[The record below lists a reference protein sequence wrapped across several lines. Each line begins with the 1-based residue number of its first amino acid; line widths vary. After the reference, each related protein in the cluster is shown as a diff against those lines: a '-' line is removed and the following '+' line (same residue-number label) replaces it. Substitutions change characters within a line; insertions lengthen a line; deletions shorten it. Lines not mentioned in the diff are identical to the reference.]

1 MKRKLIPILLTA
13 ALATLTA
20 CAADAQPMQTV
31 SPTMPATQA
40 PMTLPG
46 TNDGMGTD
54 GMGTDGAGT
63 DGTLTPGGTTTG
75 EPGMGT
81 GAPEAQGVTSVTN
94 ARKAMEQI
102 EDELERLSEVT
113 DAQVVVAGNT
123 AAVALQFDK
132 QYQGGIDERL
142 EKMVQERIKGVVSGI
157 TNVAVTQD
165 TNVFDQLDKLGERME
180 TASDMAAIQ
189 SDLDALV
196 SRIKS
201 KA

>member
-31 SPTMPATQA
+31 SPTLPATQA
-40 PMTLPG
+40 PMTLPDTNNGMDGVG
-46 TNDGMGTD
+46 TGMD
-54 GMGTDGAGT
+54 DA
-63 DGTLTPGGTTTG
+63 LTPNGTTTG

-180 TASDMAAIQ
+180 TASDMATIQ
-189 SDLDALV
+189 ADLDALV
-196 SRIKS
+196 SRIRS

>member
-13 ALATLTA
+13 ALATLTS

-31 SPTMPATQA
+31 SPTLPATQA
-40 PMTLPG
+40 PMTLPDTNNGMDGVG
-46 TNDGMGTD
+46 TGMD
-54 GMGTDGAGT
+54 DA
-63 DGTLTPGGTTTG
+63 LTPNGTTTG
-75 EPGMGT
+75 EPGTGMGT

-180 TASDMAAIQ
+180 TASDMATIQ
-189 SDLDALV
+189 SDLDAIV
-196 SRIKS
+196 SKLKT

>member
-1 MKRKLIPILLTA
+1 MKRNFLPIILAVALA
-13 ALATLTA
+13 ALTS

-31 SPTMPATQA
+31 SPTLPATQA
-40 PMTLPG
+40 PMPLPDTNNG
-46 TNDGMGTD
+46 TGMD
-54 GMGTDGAGT
+54 DA
-63 DGTLTPGGTTTG
+63 LTPGGTAAPEG
-75 EPGMGT
+75 DPGL

-132 QYQGGIDERL
+132 QYQGGVDARL

-157 TNVAVTQD
+157 TKVAVTQD

-180 TASDMAAIQ
+180 TASDMATIQ
-189 SDLDALV
+189 SDLEDIV
-196 SRIKS
+196 SRLKT

>member
-1 MKRKLIPILLTA
+1 MKRIITSLILTL
-13 ALATLTA
+13 ALAMLTA
-20 CAADAQPMQTV
+20 CAADTQPMQTV
-31 SPTMPATQA
+31 SPTVQSTQT
-40 PMTLPG
+40 PMNLPNTMNNGDGNG
-46 TNDGMGTD
+46 TGMD
-54 GMGTDGAGT
+54 D
-63 DGTLTPGGTTTG
+63 TLTPNGTTTG
-75 EPGMGT
+75 EPDGGMGT
-81 GAPEAQGVTSVTN
+81 GAPEAQGVTSVSN

-132 QYQGGIDERL
+132 QYQGGVDERL

-196 SRIKS
+196 SRLKT

>member
-1 MKRKLIPILLTA
+1 MKRMFIPIILGLALA
-13 ALATLTA
+13 ALTS
-20 CAADAQPMQTV
+20 CAADNTPMQTV
-31 SPTMPATQA
+31 SPTLPATQA
-40 PMTLPG
+40 PITLPDT
-46 TNDGMGTD
+46 TNDGIGTD
-54 GMGTDGAGT
+54 AGT
-63 DGTLTPGGTTTG
+63 DSALTPGGTNNGESEGGLGTT
-75 EPGMGT
+75 
-81 GAPEAQGVTSVTN
+81 APEAQGVTSVSN

-132 QYQGGIDERL
+132 QYQGGVDERL

-180 TASDMAAIQ
+180 TASDMATIQ
-189 SDLDALV
+189 SDLDAIV
-196 SRIKS
+196 SKLKT